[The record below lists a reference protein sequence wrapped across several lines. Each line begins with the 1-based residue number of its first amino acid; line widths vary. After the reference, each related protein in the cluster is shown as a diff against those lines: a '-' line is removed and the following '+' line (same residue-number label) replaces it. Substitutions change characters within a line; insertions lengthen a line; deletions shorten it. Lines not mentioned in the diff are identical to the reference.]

1 MEIMMKARIAYA
13 TAIALSTCLAA
24 GNPANAKGCVKGAI
38 VGGAADHVAG
48 HHGLVGAAVGCA
60 IGHHEAS
67 KHQNNPEN
75 R

>member
-1 MEIMMKARIAYA
+1 MKALIACA
-13 TAIALSTCLAA
+13 TAIALSICLAA
-24 GNPANAKGCVKGAI
+24 GNPVNAKGCVKGAI
-38 VGGAADHVAG
+38 VGGAAGHVAG